1 LGREERLALICYCS
15 DHAVAE
21 CSRCGRTY
29 REIDLVT
36 DYPRGG
42 THLCPGCHA
51 DLTESARQHLDTCA
65 MLPEEVRKRARA
77 SREAA
82 RNLVKQSC
90 QLPDH
95 ADVLMREV
103 EATIATLRDTWR
115 QSGAKDPDAL
125 RLLVRLK
132 LADGRLPHAGI
143 PPTIAGVAGD
153 ELGALC
159 CAPSVEVS
167 ASRPTPASTVTIVR
181 VAFMNPSSFAGR
193 GGFVRLGCR
202 LPCF

>member
-21 CSRCGRTY
+21 CSRCRRTY

-42 THLCPGCHA
+42 THLCSA
-51 DLTESARQHLDTCA
+51 VTLTCPKARGSTSTPA

-90 QLPDH
+90 QHPADH
-95 ADVLMREV
+95 
-103 EATIATLRDTWR
+103 
-115 QSGAKDPDAL
+115 
-125 RLLVRLK
+125 
-132 LADGRLPHAGI
+132 
-143 PPTIAGVAGD
+143 
-153 ELGALC
+153 
-159 CAPSVEVS
+159 
-167 ASRPTPASTVTIVR
+167 
-181 VAFMNPSSFAGR
+181 
-193 GGFVRLGCR
+193 CR
-202 LPCF
+202 SCG